1 MEKFARYFF
10 SMPMMVVGLFVFLV
24 AIAAATLVESSYD
37 IQTAKILVY
46 NALWFEI
53 LLAYMCINLIANIF
67 TYRMFQREKIATL
80 MFHLAFIIMIIGA
93 GVTRFIGFEGM
104 MMVREGETS
113 DFIYS
118 SDPYFWFSA
127 SEPKSEPQALATK
140 MYLSE
145 ITDNSF
151 SFELDNF
158 KGRKS
163 PITIEYVN
171 FRKNLIDSLVVNDS
185 IRTWSLEIVTN
196 GRESNF
202 VSQNGFIMI
211 GENALSFDKSDAMP
225 GILVTR
231 KGAQL
236 FIQSVL
242 PMRTISMSTLRKSDQ
257 ATGVADSLYANI
269 PGDSLVPFTTSSLYV
284 IGEEQF
290 VFKEIIKNS
299 KMMRLQ
305 SKRDDEG
312 DDCLTVKVTDGEHSR
327 IVDLNGGYGA
337 IPQRE
342 FFRLNGVDY
351 QMEYGSMKFQ
361 IPFKIRCNDF
371 QLDKYP
377 GSDQPSSFASEVTVI
392 DEANGVNKNKRIFM
406 NNVMDYEGY
415 RFFQSGYDPDEGGT
429 RLSVNHDWLGTL
441 ISYVGYL
448 MMGIGMLLS
457 LFAPNGRF
465 RTLFR
470 KLNKSIKN
478 TTTVLV
484 LVMLAGWSFGQDEHD
499 HAHADQEHENGPTT
513 VTVPSDPI
521 YRMMSEAHSDKLAS
535 LLVQDQRGRIIPFH
549 TMCDQMLRKIYRG
562 TTYEDKNAVQV
573 ITSIHMYQGHWVNQ
587 PIIHVSAK
595 SDLRKKLK
603 MTGDAISYSDLTDKK
618 TGEFIL
624 LADYNKAH
632 QKFESKRNEF
642 EKRLIQLGERYQL
655 MAMIF
660 NWQYM
665 RMVPAATAPNNTW
678 YVPLD
683 PTLTQYDSTGFR
695 LAMGYF
701 GALDAASESGR
712 FGQADDVLAELKD
725 FQRKTAKNIVPDEAH
740 VEMEISYNKM
750 NIFNSVFK
758 IYSLIGVLLMLV
770 FFVRVLMNLKE
781 KGVKIFRWIVLA
793 LSSVAVIGFFY
804 HGYGIYMRWAISGHA
819 PWSNGYEALV
829 FIAFI
834 TVSVGL
840 GFARKHM
847 AILAGALILSCLMLY
862 VSDMNLMDPEIT
874 PLQPVLKSYWLMIH
888 VAVITGS
895 YAPLGVACMLAMLN
909 LMLYVLRTKKN
920 GDRITR
926 HINELTWL
934 TEMSIMIGVM
944 MLTIGTFLG
953 GVWANESWGRY
964 WGWDPKETWALV
976 AVLAYAMVL
985 HFRFIPGLKSTFA
998 MNVGA
1003 FWAYTTILFTFF
1015 GVNFY
1020 LVGLHSYA
1028 QGDGLGRFPNW
1039 ILIAAGI
1046 FLLFTVLAGW
1056 RNRQYSKLKSGE

>member
-24 AIAAATLVESSYD
+24 AIAAATILESNYD
-37 IQTAKILVY
+37 IQTAKIFVY
-46 NALWFEI
+46 NALWFEV

-80 MFHLAFIIMIIGA
+80 MFHLAFIVMIVGA
-93 GVTRFIGFEGM
+93 AITRFVGFEGM

-127 SEPKSEPQALATK
+127 SDANTEAQPVATK

-145 ITDNSF
+145 ITNNSF

-163 PITIEYVN
+163 PITIEYVD
-171 FRKNLIDSLVVNDS
+171 FRKNLVDSLVVNDS
-185 IRTWSLEIVTN
+185 LRTWSLEIVTD
-196 GRESNF
+196 GRQSNF
-202 VSQNGFIMI
+202 VSQDGFIMI
-211 GENALSFDKSDAMP
+211 GDNALSFDKSDAMP
-225 GILVTR
+225 GIIVTR

-236 FIQSVL
+236 FIQSAL
-242 PMRTISMSTLRKSDQ
+242 PMRTISMSTLRTSDQ

-269 PGDSLVPFTTSSLYV
+269 PGDSLIPFTTSSLYV
-284 IGEEQF
+284 VGQDQF
-290 VFKEIIKNS
+290 MFKDVIKNS
-299 KMMRLQ
+299 KVMRLP
-305 SKRDDEG
+305 SGRDDAGE
-312 DDCLTVKVTDGEHSR
+312 DCLTVKVTDGKFSK
-327 IVDLNGGYGA
+327 IVDLNGGFGA
-337 IPQRE
+337 IPERE
-342 FFRLNGVDY
+342 VFRLNGVDY

-361 IPFKIRCNDF
+361 IPFQIRCNDF

-377 GSDQPSSFASEVTVI
+377 GSEQPSSFASEVTVI
-392 DEANGVNKNKRIFM
+392 DKANGVNKNKRIFM

-448 MMGIGMLLS
+448 MMGVGMLLS
-457 LFAPNGRF
+457 LIAPNGRF

-478 TTTVLV
+478 SATVAA
-484 LVMLAGWSFGQDEHD
+484 LVMLAGWSYGQEAHQDHEH
-499 HAHADQEHENGPTT
+499 GPTS
-513 VTVPSDPI
+513 VSVPSEPI
-521 YRMMSEAHSDKLAS
+521 YRMMSEEHSDKLAS

-549 TMCDQMLRKIYRG
+549 TMCDQMLRKLYRN
-562 TTYEDKNAVQV
+562 TTYEGKNAVQV
-573 ITSIHMYQGHWVNQ
+573 ITSIHMYQGHWVKQ
-587 PIIHVSAK
+587 PIIHVSGK
-595 SDLRKKLK
+595 SNLREKLK
-603 MTGDAISYSDLTDKK
+603 MKGETISFADLTDKK
-618 TGEFIL
+618 TNEFIL

-632 QKFESKRNEF
+632 QKFESKRNEY

-665 RMVPAATAPNNTW
+665 KIVPAASAPNNTW

-683 PTLTQYDSTGFR
+683 PALTQYDSIGFR
-695 LAMGYF
+695 LSMGYF
-701 GALDAASESGR
+701 GALDAASENGR
-712 FGQADDVLAELKD
+712 FGQADDLLAEMKE
-725 FQRKTAKNIVPDEAH
+725 FQRKTAKNIVPDEAQ

-750 NIFNSVFK
+750 NIFNNVFK
-758 IYSLIGVLLMLV
+758 IYSLIGVMLMLV

-781 KGVKIFRWIVLA
+781 RGVKIFRWIGIG
-793 LSSVAVIGFFY
+793 LSSIAVVGFLY

-834 TVSVGL
+834 TIAVGL
-840 GFARKHM
+840 SFARKHM
-847 AILAGALILSCLMLY
+847 AILAGALILSSLMLY

-888 VAVITGS
+888 VAIITGS
-895 YAPLGVACMLAMLN
+895 YAPLGVACMLALLN
-909 LMLYVLRTKKN
+909 LMLYAMRTKKN
-920 GDRITR
+920 GVRLTR

-934 TEMSIMIGVM
+934 TEMAMMIGVM

-976 AVLAYAMVL
+976 AILCYAMVL
-985 HFRFIPGLKSTFA
+985 HFRFIPGLKSNFA
-998 MNVGA
+998 LNVA
-1003 FWAYTTILFTFF
+1003 SFWSYSTILFTFF

-1039 ILIAAGI
+1039 ILIAALI
-1046 FLLFTVLAGW
+1046 FLLFTVFAGW
-1056 RNRQYSKLKSGE
+1056 RNKRYSKLQSNE